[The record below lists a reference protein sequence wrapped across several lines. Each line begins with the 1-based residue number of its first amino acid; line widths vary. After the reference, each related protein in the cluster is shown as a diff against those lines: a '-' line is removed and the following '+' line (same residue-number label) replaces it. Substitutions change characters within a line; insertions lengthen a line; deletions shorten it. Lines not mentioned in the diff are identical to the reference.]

1 MRFDRHN
8 SSQLSMDRSAMS
20 ANRASAG
27 IGSANTA
34 FRAGSWK
41 VRGRSVA
48 SWIALFL
55 LRCYIVFLSP
65 FFGGACKFYPSCSNY
80 AWEAVSR
87 HGARRGT
94 LLALKRLLRCHPF
107 TKGGVDLVPEEL
119 EAARAAHPEK
129 AAGGTPDVSFPARG
143 DAQ

>member
-1 MRFDRHN
+1 MKLQHHN
-8 SSQLSMDRSAMS
+8 SVQISMDRSAIS
-20 ANRASAG
+20 TQQAG
-27 IGSANTA
+27 PNAYFERTA
-34 FRAGSWK
+34 FPGSPWK
-41 VRGRSVA
+41 VRGKSVA

-87 HGARRGT
+87 HGARRGIV
-94 LLALKRLLRCHPF
+94 LALKRLLRCHPF
-107 TKGGVDLVPEEL
+107 TKGGVDLVPEVL
-119 EAARAAHPEK
+119 EGEPAARLEKTANGTSAASV
-129 AAGGTPDVSFPARG
+129 AGG

>member
-1 MRFDRHN
+1 MKFEGHN
-8 SSQLSMDRSAMS
+8 SAQTSMDRSAIS
-20 ANRASAG
+20 TQQAGANAFSGRV
-27 IGSANTA
+27 A
-34 FRAGSWK
+34 FRDSPWK
-41 VRGRSVA
+41 VRGKSVA

-80 AWEAVSR
+80 AVEAVSR

-94 LLALKRLLRCHPF
+94 VLALKRLLRCHPF

-119 EAARAAHPEK
+119 EAAPAAHSEK
-129 AAGGTPDVSFPARG
+129 KPNAASAASVARG

>member
-1 MRFDRHN
+1 MKFERHN
-8 SSQLSMDRSAMS
+8 SAQIPMGHSAIS
-20 ANRASAG
+20 TQQAGANAHFG
-27 IGSANTA
+27 QVA
-34 FRAGSWK
+34 FRDSPWK
-41 VRGRSVA
+41 VRGKSLA

-80 AWEAVSR
+80 AVEAVSR

-94 LLALKRLLRCHPF
+94 VLALKRLFRCHPF

-119 EAARAAHPEK
+119 DAEPTAHSEKKPIDASAASVAK
-129 AAGGTPDVSFPARG
+129 G